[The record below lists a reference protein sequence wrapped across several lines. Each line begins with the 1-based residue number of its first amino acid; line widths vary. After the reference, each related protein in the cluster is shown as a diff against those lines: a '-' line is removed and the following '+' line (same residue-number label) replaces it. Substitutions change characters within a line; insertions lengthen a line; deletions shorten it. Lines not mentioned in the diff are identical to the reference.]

1 MPCSNDNR
9 SGQALFG
16 RLTSTMK
23 FLLLVKFITSLLFKF
38 YLTSFERPLVE
49 DKQLEID
56 SNASFGAFCFVSER
70 EGLIQL

>member
-1 MPCSNDNR
+1 
-9 SGQALFG
+9 
-16 RLTSTMK
+16 MK

-38 YLTSFERPLVE
+38 YLTSFERPLIE

-56 SNASFGAFCFVSER
+56 SNASFGVFCFVSER